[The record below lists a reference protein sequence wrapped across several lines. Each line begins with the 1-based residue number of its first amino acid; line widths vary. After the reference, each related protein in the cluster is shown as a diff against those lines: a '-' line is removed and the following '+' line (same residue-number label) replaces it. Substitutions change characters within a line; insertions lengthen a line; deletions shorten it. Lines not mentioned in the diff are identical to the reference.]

1 METYSIITFD
11 NTHHA
16 IAAEKCLMDA
26 GLNIRMIPVPQEVTS
41 NCGLSIRFDP
51 QNYDAIRSLLCHL
64 EDARYYHVSRE
75 NRKKTVTPYTDDAST
90 SF

>member
-16 IAAEKCLMDA
+16 IAAEKCLIEA

-51 QNYDAIRSLLCHL
+51 QDYGTIRSLLGEL
-64 EDARYYHVSRE
+64 VDASYYHVTRE
-75 NRKKTVTPYTDDAST
+75 NRKKTVTPYTSDDAA